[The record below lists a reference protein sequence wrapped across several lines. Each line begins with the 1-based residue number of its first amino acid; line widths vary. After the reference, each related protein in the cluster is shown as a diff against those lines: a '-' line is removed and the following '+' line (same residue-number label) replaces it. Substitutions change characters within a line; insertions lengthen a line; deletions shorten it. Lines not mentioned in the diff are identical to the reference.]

1 LHTLDATEHLILTQA
16 NLARRNFAY
25 LLFGADLI
33 MKIAVLIAR
42 ILLGLMFLVFGLN
55 IYFNFIPSPPMSGD
69 VGTLSG
75 LMFKHGWFTFYGILY
90 IVGAVLLLIG
100 RFVPIGLVL
109 LGPIIVNI
117 LLFHLTLAPA
127 GIGPGLVVAALE
139 IFLIY
144 AYREHFKALF
154 TPGWVR

>member
-1 LHTLDATEHLILTQA
+1 
-16 NLARRNFAY
+16 
-25 LLFGADLI
+25 

-55 IYFNFIPSPPMSGD
+55 IYFQFIPMQMPTGD
-69 VGTLSG
+69 VGTLMG
-75 LMFKHGWFTFYGILY
+75 LMFKHGWFTFYGLFY
-90 IVGAVLLLIG
+90 VVGGLLLLIG

-109 LGPIIVNI
+109 LGPIMVNI
-117 LLFHLTLAPA
+117 LLFHATFDPA
-127 GIGPGLVVAALE
+127 GIGPGLVVTALE

>member
-1 LHTLDATEHLILTQA
+1 
-16 NLARRNFAY
+16 
-25 LLFGADLI
+25 
-33 MKIAVLIAR
+33 
-42 ILLGLMFLVFGLN
+42 MFLVFGLN
-55 IYFNFIPSPPMSGD
+55 IYFHFIPTQPMTGD
-69 VGTLSG
+69 VGELSG
-75 LMFKHGWFTFYGILY
+75 LMFKHGWFTFYGLLY
-90 IVGAVLLLIG
+90 VVGGLLLLIG

-117 LLFHLTLAPA
+117 LLFHVTLNPS

-154 TPGWVR
+154 TAGWIR

>member
-1 LHTLDATEHLILTQA
+1 
-16 NLARRNFAY
+16 
-25 LLFGADLI
+25 

-55 IYFNFIPSPPMSGD
+55 VYFHFIPMQPMPGD
-69 VGTLSG
+69 MGTLMM
-75 LMFKHGWFTFYGILY
+75 LMFNHGWFTFYGLFY
-90 IVGAVLLLIG
+90 VVGGLLILIG

-109 LGPIIVNI
+109 LGPVIVNI
-117 LLFHLTLAPA
+117 LLFHVTFNPS
-127 GIGPGLVVAALE
+127 GIGMGLVAALLE
-139 IFLIY
+139 VFLIY

>member
-1 LHTLDATEHLILTQA
+1 
-16 NLARRNFAY
+16 
-25 LLFGADLI
+25 

-42 ILLGLMFLVFGLN
+42 VLLGLIFVVFGLN

-69 VGTLSG
+69 VDTLMG
-75 LMFKHGWFTFYGILY
+75 LMFKHGWFTFYGLLY
-90 IVGAVLLLIG
+90 LVGGLLLLIG

-109 LGPIIVNI
+109 LGPIIVNV
-117 LLFHLTLAPA
+117 LLFHLTFNPS
-127 GIGPGLVVAALE
+127 GIGPGLLVTVLE

-154 TPGWVR
+154 TSGWIR

>member
-1 LHTLDATEHLILTQA
+1 
-16 NLARRNFAY
+16 
-25 LLFGADLI
+25 
-33 MKIAVLIAR
+33 MKIAVVIAR
-42 ILLGLMFLVFGLN
+42 VLLGLIFVVFGLN

-69 VGTLSG
+69 VGTLMG

-90 IVGAVLLLIG
+90 LVGGLLLLIG

-109 LGPIIVNI
+109 LGPIIVNV
-117 LLFHLTLAPA
+117 LLFHLTFNPS
-127 GIGPGLVVAALE
+127 GIGPGLLVTVLE

-154 TPGWVR
+154 TSGWIR